1 MCTEPVGARA
11 GRDDGAMDDAAQR
24 YIDAIAPEHRP
35 LFDRLHRLILEVHPE
50 AELRL
55 SYAMPTYEVGRF
67 RLYVGVW
74 KHGLSLY
81 GWEQDRNAG
90 FTTRHP
96 ELVTNKGTI
105 RLRPVGAADLS
116 DDELRD
122 LVGAAL
128 GD

>member
-1 MCTEPVGARA
+1 
-11 GRDDGAMDDAAQR
+11 MDEALQE
-24 YIDAIAPEHRP
+24 YIDDIGPEHRP
-35 LFDRLHRLILEVHPE
+35 LFDRLHHLVLEAHPD
-50 AELRL
+50 ACMVF
-55 SYAMPTYEVGRF
+55 SYKMPTYEVGGF

-105 RLRPVGAADLS
+105 RLRLADAAALQDQ
-116 DDELRD
+116 EVRD

-128 GD
+128 GG